1 MIFNKF
7 DQNSDVVAGRSLRVS
22 TGIWPNNV
30 MSVVQSGMVSDFLG
44 LIDSN
49 ANPSYGSNS
58 KYNVH
63 RTMYYLNVFPTTT
76 EYNNS
81 DPYFSIAY
89 GNVNGNKGS
98 GSFTSDIADIRAYPS
113 KVIYTQYSNLLAN
126 SGLFYMKLGSST
138 IAANDIWVIS
148 FSSFKMKNNV
158 DAGALQFSLVGAN
171 GTFTFI
177 DDSQYV
183 STVNTSYQ
191 IIQGNLTTPPTSPT
205 YEGLGT
211 FFPASGIVVLNAS
224 AINTLVGLESGTYP
238 YSPIVPA
245 SYDYAINH
253 YVLFNSIVASSDS
266 MNVQCSEFIP
276 SIQYYIRVKNKEFNY
291 SNNPTYTYDG
301 TDGVHPAGY
310 IYNPNFITNPQT
322 YITTVGLYNDSNEL
336 IAVAKLS
343 RPLVKSFSSEA
354 LLKIRID
361 T

>member
-7 DQNSDVVAGRSLRVS
+7 DPNSDIVTGRSLRVS

-30 MSVVQSGMVSDFLG
+30 MAVTQSLMISDFFDLTG
-44 LIDSN
+44 SVG
-49 ANPSYGSNS
+49 NPSYGN
-58 KYNVH
+58 NVYDIR
-63 RTMYYLNVFPTTT
+63 RTMYYLNVFPTST
-76 EYNNS
+76 EHTNN

-89 GNVNGNKGS
+89 GNVNGDLGS
-98 GSFTSDIADIRAYPS
+98 GSFGTDTASIQAYPA
-113 KVIYTQYSNLLAN
+113 KAVYTQYANLLAN
-126 SGLFYMKLGSST
+126 SDLFYMNSGSST
-138 IAANDIWVIS
+138 ITANDIWVIS
-148 FSSFKMKNNV
+148 LSSFKMKDNV
-158 DAGALQFSLVGAN
+158 DAGALQFSLSGSN
-171 GTFTFI
+171 GDFTFI
-177 DDSQYV
+177 DDSPYV

-191 IIQGNLTTPPTSPT
+191 IISGSLTTPPTAPT
-205 YEGLGT
+205 YGGFGA
-211 FFPASGIVVLNAS
+211 FFPASGIVILNAL
-224 AINTLVGLESGTYP
+224 AISNLVGLTTGTYP
-238 YSPIVPA
+238 YSPTTPTTGQ
-245 SYDYAINH
+245 DYTINH
-253 YVLFNSIVASSDS
+253 YTLFNSIVTSTSE
-266 MNVQCSEFIP
+266 MNIQCSEFIP

-343 RPLVKSFSSEA
+343 RPLVKSFLSEA